1 MSSPPRGSSRPSSR
15 TSTSTNAQSCHS
27 KTPLETLCRMGFSK
41 KRALKSLAA
50 TGAAG
55 RGLSAVQIASD
66 WLMAHAHDQTL
77 DDQCPR
83 HFHLHLCPGPSTP
96 LAKNLQVLHSCLFTL
111 EKIWNK
117 IICSFFLSTTYDFY
131 MRNMLNLKILLGI

>member
-1 MSSPPRGSSRPSSR
+1 
-15 TSTSTNAQSCHS
+15 
-27 KTPLETLCRMGFSK
+27 MGFSK

-83 HFHLHLCPGPSTP
+83 HFHLHLCPGPLTP
-96 LAKNLQVLHSCLFTL
+96 LAKNLQVLVLFIL
-111 EKIWNK
+111 EKNWNK
-117 IICSFFLSTTYDFY
+117 IIAFFSV
-131 MRNMLNLKILLGI
+131 NQ